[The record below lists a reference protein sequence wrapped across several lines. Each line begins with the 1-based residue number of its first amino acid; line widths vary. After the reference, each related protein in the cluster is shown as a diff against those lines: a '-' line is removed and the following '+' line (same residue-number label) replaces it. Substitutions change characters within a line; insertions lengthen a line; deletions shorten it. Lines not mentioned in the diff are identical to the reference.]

1 MKYQKR
7 PVVIEAF
14 RFMLDDEAP
23 DWFMDALSACIVTS
37 HEDGRCDI
45 HTLEG
50 VMTAN
55 YGDYIIRG
63 INGELYPC
71 KPGIFAATYKPVDEA
86 ALEKEAGNG

>member
-23 DWFMDALSACIVTS
+23 DWFMDALSARVVTS
-37 HEDGRCDI
+37 YEDGHCDI

-50 VMTAN
+50 VMTAR

-71 KPGIFAATYKPVDEA
+71 QPDIFVATYKPVDEGA
-86 ALEKEAGNG
+86 QAGKGGMK

>member
-14 RFMLDDEAP
+14 RFMLDDETP
-23 DWFMDALSACIVTS
+23 DWFMDALSARVVTS

-45 HTLEG
+45 HTWEG

-63 INGELYPC
+63 ISGELYPC
-71 KPGIFAATYKPVDEA
+71 KPNIFAATYKPVDEGA
-86 ALEKEAGNG
+86 QAGEGETE